1 MKTIMQKPVP
11 VNLLLLAFMVGCLI
25 VCCRTSFAQEI
36 KTTVAASTAST
47 DTSTKP
53 FVVYYSRTGKAR
65 MVATALKNQLGC
77 EMGEI
82 VSHSKKGVFTIMLDQ
97 LFNRDD
103 CQEPFAANLKA
114 YNPIIIVTP
123 VWFMRLSSPARTF
136 IKTADLKGKDAYI
149 VTTSGGPMPESRK
162 KAFNEFAAKHGL
174 TVKGVVGL
182 QIGKKTQADFDKE
195 IKGILENLPL
205 KQESAKQR

>member
-1 MKTIMQKPVP
+1 MKTNIRKAGSI
-11 VNLLLLAFMVGCLI
+11 NILLLAF
-25 VCCRTSFAQEI
+25 VCCFFGVCCGIGLSQEI
-36 KTTVAASTAST
+36 KPTVTAAADNSV
-47 DTSTKP
+47 KL
-53 FVVYYSRTGKAR
+53 FVVCYSRTEKAR

-97 LFNRDD
+97 VFNRDD
-103 CQEPFAANLKA
+103 CQEPLSTNLKA

-149 VTTSGGPMPESRK
+149 FTTSGGPMPESRK
-162 KAFNEFAAKHGL
+162 KAFGEFASEHGL
-174 TVKGVVGL
+174 NVKGVIGL
-182 QIGKKTQADFDKE
+182 QTGKKTQADFDKE
-195 IKGILENLPL
+195 VQEIVGKMPL
-205 KQESAKQR
+205 KQGSAKQQ

>member
-1 MKTIMQKPVP
+1 MKTNIRKAGPI
-11 VNLLLLAFMVGCLI
+11 NILLLAF
-25 VCCRTSFAQEI
+25 VCCFFGVCCGTGLSLEV
-36 KTTVAASTAST
+36 KPTVTASA
-47 DTSTKP
+47 DNNAKP
-53 FVVYYSRTGKAR
+53 FVVCYSRTGKAR

-97 LFNRDD
+97 VFNRDD
-103 CQEPFAANLKA
+103 CQEPLSTNLKA

-149 VTTSGGPMPESRK
+149 FTTSGGPMPESRK
-162 KAFNEFAAKHGL
+162 KAFGEFASEHGL
-174 TVKGVVGL
+174 NVKGVIGL
-182 QIGKKTQADFDKE
+182 QTGEKPQADFDKE
-195 IKGILENLPL
+195 VQEIVGKIPL
-205 KQESAKQR
+205 KQGSAKQ

>member
-1 MKTIMQKPVP
+1 MKMIMCKPRP
-11 VNLLLLAFMVGCLI
+11 VIILLLAF
-25 VCCRTSFAQEI
+25 VCCFFGVCRGTGLSQEI
-36 KTTVAASTAST
+36 TAVTASA
-47 DTSTKP
+47 DNRAKP

-97 LFNRDD
+97 AFNRDD
-103 CQEPFAANLKA
+103 CQEPLSTNLKA

-149 VTTSGGPMPESRK
+149 FTTSGGPMPESRK
-162 KAFNEFAAKHGL
+162 KAFSEFASEHGINIQ
-174 TVKGVVGL
+174 GVIGL

-195 IKGILENLPL
+195 VQEIVGKMPL
-205 KQESAKQR
+205 KQGNAKKQ